1 MDLKSFFTQAI
12 MYYFIA
18 FGVLIGGSLVG
29 GIAAYLVNRPPLI
42 EITGLAIRLKVW
54 AVVSAMGGSMDALE
68 NLERGFLGGTP
79 TEVVKQL
86 LLIVAAMTGAHTA
99 TFIVHWITQETR

>member
-1 MDLKSFFTQAI
+1 MSLKDFSITAI
-12 MYYFIA
+12 MNFWIA
-18 FGVLIGGSLVG
+18 FGVLIGGTMVG
-29 GIAAYLVNRPPLI
+29 GIGAFLVNKPPLYTMI
-42 EITGLAIRLKVW
+42 EISARLKIW

-99 TFIVHWITQETR
+99 SVILHWLTQEN

>member
-1 MDLKSFFTQAI
+1 MDLKEFSTRAI
-12 MYYFIA
+12 MHFFIA
-18 FGVLIGGSLVG
+18 FGVLIGGTMIG
-29 GIAAYLVNRPPLI
+29 GIGAFLVNKPPLSIMI
-42 EITGLAIRLKVW
+42 ELAARLKVW

-99 TFIVHWITQETR
+99 GVILHWLTQEN